1 MRVRT
6 HTYARMQAHTLNPLA
21 TCRIPLAHY
30 FFCFT
35 VDKKKIII
43 QKTGK
48 ERRKKKSILQ
58 IYIEKQL
65 AKVPH

>member
-35 VDKKKIII
+35 VDKKK
-43 QKTGK
+43 KNNTENRKRK
-48 ERRKKKSILQ
+48 EKKKSILQ